1 MPMTV
6 DRRTFL
12 QIAAAG
18 LGAAAIPLQIHAKA
32 PLTGRQAPGFYRFE
46 VGDLEVTALNDGAIE
61 LAPLLYPKADQA
73 EAAQLLQAAHR
84 APKMPTSINA
94 FAVNSANGLTLI
106 DTGASN
112 GFGPGAG
119 KINANLAAAGI
130 DPATVDTVFITH
142 LHPDHANGLIS
153 ADGTAVFAK
162 AELVLTEKEYAFWHD
177 DGMMSQAPAE
187 VKPFFEAA
195 RKAVKAYSS
204 RLRKIVQGE
213 IVPGLTA
220 IPAPGHTPGHTMVR
234 VGSGNDGLLIW
245 GDIIHTAA
253 LQLPH
258 PEWAISFDT
267 DPDQAIATRKAVFD
281 QVASEG
287 VMVAGMHIDFPGIG
301 FISRAKG
308 GYEYH
313 PAFWSPTL

>member
-1 MPMTV
+1 M
-6 DRRTFL
+6 R
-12 QIAAAG
+12 
-18 LGAAAIPLQIHAKA
+18 LGGRGHSVPGVLEHA
-32 PLTGRQAPGFYRFE
+32 
-46 VGDLEVTALNDGAIE
+46 LEGTEETRAS
-61 LAPLLYPKADQA
+61 PS
-73 EAAQLLQAAHR
+73 EA
-84 APKMPTSINA
+84 
-94 FAVNSANGLTLI
+94 VC
-106 DTGASN
+106 TGACSRIA
-112 GFGPGAG
+112 GRGAG
-119 KINANLAAAGI
+119 N
-130 DPATVDTVFITH
+130 
-142 LHPDHANGLIS
+142 ANGLIT
-153 ADGTAVFAK
+153 ADGAAVFAK

-220 IPAPGHTPGHTMVR
+220 LPAPGHTPGHTMVR

-301 FISRAKG
+301 FISRAKS